1 MPENDEPG
9 YTPAGVGVRRA
20 ASVVPDRRSAEVG
33 EDNPSRVIA
42 TDGTWAFDHDGW
54 TLEADLLAATAAYES
69 EIRWELLPITTDLAG
84 FCAAH

>member
-1 MPENDEPG
+1 
-9 YTPAGVGVRRA
+9 
-20 ASVVPDRRSAEVG
+20 
-33 EDNPSRVIA
+33 VIA